1 MLIEYLQVLIHF
13 LQLSLEQLNLFTPL
27 LHNQL
32 NIILIPKV
40 PQKAILVTSYTI
52 STTFLMLPMLFDSF
66 IAHIE
71 AIASKEIVEVVCFV
85 EGSHSGS
92 YDIGGC
98 WHAWRIVNVCF
109 HFLLDSFLY
118 FLYDF

>member
-1 MLIEYLQVLIHF
+1 
-13 LQLSLEQLNLFTPL
+13 
-27 LHNQL
+27 
-32 NIILIPKV
+32 
-40 PQKAILVTSYTI
+40 
-52 STTFLMLPMLFDSF
+52 MLPMLFDSF

-98 WHAWRIVNVCF
+98 WHA
-109 HFLLDSFLY
+109 
-118 FLYDF
+118 